1 MHEIVILTIAVALLF
16 DISNGWHDTANAIAT
31 VVSTR
36 VLTPMKAVVL
46 AAVMNVVGALL
57 FTAVAK
63 TIGKG
68 IVDPKAITD
77 TVVLAALFAAILWN
91 TWTITIG
98 MPVSSSHAL
107 IGGLIGAS
115 VAYKGFGVLNLKGIG
130 EILVAL
136 TTSPILGL
144 LAGYVLM
151 YALLRTFGTYPAS
164 TLNKHF
170 GRLQIFSAALMA
182 LSHGSNDAQ
191 KAMGI
196 ITLSLFS
203 GGYLHSLEVPFWVMV
218 MCAIAMGTGTAM
230 GGWRVIRTMGVG
242 IFKME
247 PVQGFMSEIAATG
260 VIFGAT
266 FFGMPVSTTHVK
278 ACSIMGVGA
287 TKRFSAVRWGVAR
300 SIVLAWIFTLPI
312 CIMLSWLLCR
322 GMLFL
327 FPAA

>member
-1 MHEIVILTIAVALLF
+1 MHEIVILTIVVALLF
-16 DISNGWHDTANAIAT
+16 DVSNGWHDTANAIAT

-77 TVVLAALFAAILWN
+77 TVVLAALIAAILWN
-91 TWTITIG
+91 TWTISIG

-107 IGGLIGAS
+107 IGGLIGATI
-115 VAYKGFGVLNLKGIG
+115 AYKGAEVLNYKGIG
-130 EILVAL
+130 EILLAL
-136 TTSPILGL
+136 VSSPILGL
-144 LAGYVLM
+144 LAGYAM
-151 YALLRTFGTYPAS
+151 MSGLLKLFGTLPAS

-203 GGYLHSLEVPFWVMV
+203 AGYIHSVEVPFWVMA
-218 MCAIAMGTGTAM
+218 MCAVAMGFGTAM
-230 GGWRVIRTMGVG
+230 GGWRVIRTMGMG
-242 IFKME
+242 IFKLE
-247 PVQGFMSEIAATG
+247 PVQGFMSEISAAAI
-260 VIFGAT
+260 IFGAT

-300 SIVLAWIFTLPI
+300 SIVLAWIFTMPV
-312 CIMLSWLLCR
+312 CIILSWLLCR
-322 GMLFL
+322 GMLMA
-327 FPAA
+327 FPA

>member
-1 MHEIVILTIAVALLF
+1 MHEIVILTVVVAIIF

-36 VLTPMKAVVL
+36 VLSPMKAVVL
-46 AAVMNVVGALL
+46 AAAMNVVGALL

-77 TVVLAALFAAILWN
+77 VVVLSALFAAILWN
-91 TWTITIG
+91 TWTIFIG

-115 VAYKGFGVLNLKGIG
+115 MAYKGVGVLNIKGIA

-136 TTSPILGL
+136 VGSPILGL
-144 LAGYVLM
+144 LAGYALM
-151 YALLRTFGTYPAS
+151 SGLLKTFGTLPAS
-164 TLNKHF
+164 TLNKYF
-170 GRLQIFSAALMA
+170 GRMQILSAALMA

-203 GGYLHSLEVPFWVMV
+203 AGYIPSVEVPFWVMLT
-218 MCAIAMGTGTAM
+218 CALAMGLGTAM
-230 GGWRVIRTMGVG
+230 GGWRVIKTMGVG

-260 VIFGAT
+260 IIFGAT

-287 TKRFSAVRWGVAR
+287 TKRFSAVKWGVAQR
-300 SIVLAWIFTLPI
+300 IVLAWIFTMPF
-312 CIMLSWLLCR
+312 CIALAWGLCR
-322 GMLFL
+322 LL
-327 FPAA
+327 IPIIPN